1 MKAYVC
7 SKCKKLFLT
16 NIVTVTINSAKN
28 KRGRIAWG
36 RDCVCDECRKK
47 EAEKGG
53 AEE

>member
-7 SKCKKLFLT
+7 SKCKKVFLT

-53 AEE
+53 AE